1 LKTKNIKT
9 AIKPIAVTENLE
21 NNTLLIEKMNDL
33 LIKKTIAFFEDSFR
47 TEPQKIVLSPGR
59 INIIGEHIDYN
70 DGYVLPAAIDKIICF
85 AFEKSNSNTS
95 KIIAIDLDDSFEIE
109 VADAMELT
117 ENVWTNYIRG
127 VINQLKIKGFKF
139 DGFNCV
145 FSSNIPVGSGLSS
158 SAALECG
165 FLYGI
170 NELFDLKIK
179 PVDIALMGQSAEH
192 WVGINCGIM
201 DQFSSVMGQ
210 ENKVIKIDCRTLEY
224 EYHNADFNDYS
235 LILFDSNVKHSLMT
249 SAYNE
254 RRQQCEEGIAI
265 IKSNFP
271 EITSFRDCN
280 EQHVLGLQQ
289 VMSAN
294 VFKRCLFVV
303 KEIKR
308 VTQACDALDKGDIET
323 LGKLMFETHQGLSV
337 DYEVSCAELDMIVDT
352 LKKEDAVVGSRL
364 MGGGFGGCTINLIK
378 KGHEERI
385 KQQLSALY
393 LETFGIELKIYDV
406 KIGNGTSLYIA

>member
-1 LKTKNIKT
+1 
-9 AIKPIAVTENLE
+9 
-21 NNTLLIEKMNDL
+21 MNDI
-33 LIKKTIAFFEDSFR
+33 LIKNTTAFFKEAFN
-47 TEPQKIVLSPGR
+47 TEPQKVVLSPGR

-85 AFEKSNSNTS
+85 AFEKNNTNQS
-95 KIIAIDLDDSFEIE
+95 RIIAIDLGDEFEINL
-109 VADAMELT
+109 ANSIELSD
-117 ENVWTNYIRG
+117 NVWTNYLRG
-127 VINQLKIKGFKF
+127 VINQLKTKGFKF
-139 DGFNCV
+139 EGFNCV

-165 FLYGI
+165 FLYGL
-170 NELFDLKIK
+170 NELFNLNIK

-201 DQFSSVMGQ
+201 DQFSSVMGL

-254 RRQQCEEGIAI
+254 RREQCEEGIAI
-265 IKSNFP
+265 VKNNFP

-280 EQHVLGLQQ
+280 EEHILGLQDE
-289 VMSAN
+289 MSPN
-294 VFKRCLFVV
+294 VFRRSLFVV
-303 KEIKR
+303 KEINR
-308 VTQACDALDKGDIET
+308 VIQACEALDKGKIDV
-323 LGKLMFETHQGLSV
+323 LGQLMFETHEGLSR
-337 DYEVSCAELDMIVDT
+337 DYEVSCAELDMIVNA

-385 KQQLSALY
+385 KKKLSELY
-393 LETFGIELKIYDV
+393 FDAFGIELKIYNV
-406 KIGNGTSLYIA
+406 KIGNGTSLYNNN

>member
-1 LKTKNIKT
+1 
-9 AIKPIAVTENLE
+9 
-21 NNTLLIEKMNDL
+21 MNDL
-33 LIKKTIAFFEDSFR
+33 LIIKTTAFF
-47 TEPQKIVLSPGR
+47 TENFGIAPEKIVLSPGR

-70 DGYVLPAAIDKIICF
+70 DGFVLPAAIDKIICF
-85 AFEKSNSNTS
+85 AFARNNSKRS
-95 KIIAIDLDDSFEIE
+95 KIYAIDLNEEFE
-109 VADAMELT
+109 VDLT
-117 ENVWTNYIRG
+117 KPIALSDVVWTNYILG
-127 VINQLKIKGFKF
+127 VIKQLQDKGFSF

-145 FSSNIPVGSGLSS
+145 FSSDIPVGSGLSS

-165 FLYGI
+165 TIFGI
-170 NELFDLKIK
+170 KELFNLSIPK
-179 PVDIALMGQSAEH
+179 VEIALMGQKAEH

-210 ENKVIKIDCRTLEY
+210 ENKVIKIDCRTLDY
-224 EYHNADFNDYS
+224 EYHDANFNDYS

-265 IKSNFP
+265 IKNNFP
-271 EITSFRDCN
+271 EISSFRDCTEN
-280 EQHVLGLQQ
+280 QVLNLKDK
-289 VMSAN
+289 MSEN
-294 VFKRCLFVV
+294 VFKRSLFAV

-308 VTQACDALDKGDIET
+308 VSLACEALDQGDIQT

-352 LKKEDAVVGSRL
+352 LKQEKAVIGSRM

-378 KGHEERI
+378 KGEEEGI
-385 KQQLSALY
+385 KSKLAKKY
-393 LETFGIELKIYDV
+393 MEAFGIELKIYDV
-406 KIGNGTSLYIA
+406 KISNGTSLYIEN

>member
-1 LKTKNIKT
+1 
-9 AIKPIAVTENLE
+9 
-21 NNTLLIEKMNDL
+21 MNDI
-33 LIKKTIAFFEDSFR
+33 LIQNTVAFFKKTFGN
-47 TEPQKIVLSPGR
+47 EPQKTVLSPGR

-85 AFEKSNSNTS
+85 AFEKSNSKNS
-95 KIIAIDLDDSFEIE
+95 RIIAIDLDDEFEINLE
-109 VADAMELT
+109 DPIELS
-117 ENVWTNYIRG
+117 ENVWTNYVRG
-127 VINQLKIKGFKF
+127 VLLQLQNKGFQF
-139 DGFNCV
+139 EGVNCV
-145 FSSNIPVGSGLSS
+145 FSSTIPVGSGLSS

-165 FLYGI
+165 FLFGVK
-170 NELFDLKIK
+170 ELYNLDIK
-179 PVDIALMGQSAEH
+179 PVDLALMGQSAEH

-201 DQFSSVMGQ
+201 DQFSSVMGL

-254 RRQQCEEGIAI
+254 RREQCEEGIAI
-265 IKSNFP
+265 LKANFP
-271 EITSFRDCN
+271 EVKSFRDCTE
-280 EQHVLGLQQ
+280 EQVQSMKEK
-289 VMSAN
+289 MSED
-294 VFKRCLFVV
+294 VFKRSLFVV

-308 VTQACDALDKGDIET
+308 VIKACNALDNGDIPT
-323 LGKLMFETHQGLSV
+323 LGKLMYETHEGLSK
-337 DYEVSCAELDMIVDT
+337 DYEVSCPELDMIVDT
-352 LKKEDAVVGSRL
+352 LKIEEAVVGSRL

-385 KQQLSALY
+385 KAKLSALY

-406 KIGNGTSLYIA
+406 KISNGTSLYTNN

>member
-1 LKTKNIKT
+1 
-9 AIKPIAVTENLE
+9 
-21 NNTLLIEKMNDL
+21 MNDI
-33 LIKKTIAFFEDSFR
+33 LIKKTTAFFKETFGA
-47 TEPQKIVLSPGR
+47 EPQKIVLSPGR
-59 INIIGEHIDYN
+59 INIIGEHVDYN

-85 AFEKSNSNTS
+85 AFEKSNSNTAR
-95 KIIAIDLDDSFEIE
+95 IIAIDLDDEFEID
-109 VADAMELT
+109 VTGSMELT
-117 ENVWTNYIRG
+117 DNVWTNYIRG
-127 VINQLKIKGFKF
+127 VVNQLKINGFEF
-139 DGFNCV
+139 EGFNCV

-165 FLYGI
+165 FLFGI
-170 NELFDLKIK
+170 NELFNLNIK
-179 PVDIALMGQSAEH
+179 PIDIALMGQSAEH

-201 DQFSSVMGQ
+201 DQFSSVMGL
-210 ENKVIKIDCRTLEY
+210 ENKVIKIDCKTLEY

-254 RRQQCEEGIAI
+254 RREQCEEGIAI
-265 IKSNFP
+265 VKNNFP

-280 EQHVLGLQQ
+280 EQHILGLQNL
-289 VMSAN
+289 MSAN

-303 KEIKR
+303 KEINR
-308 VTQACDALDKGDIET
+308 VKLACEALDNGKIEV
-323 LGKLMFETHQGLSV
+323 LGQLMFETHEGLSK
-337 DYEVSCAELDMIVDT
+337 DYEVSCTELDMIVDT
-352 LKKEDAVVGSRL
+352 LKKEAAVVGSRL

-393 LETFGIELKIYDV
+393 FDAFGIELKIYDV
-406 KIGNGTSLYIA
+406 KIGNGTSLYIAK

>member
-1 LKTKNIKT
+1 
-9 AIKPIAVTENLE
+9 
-21 NNTLLIEKMNDL
+21 MNDI
-33 LIKKTIAFFEDSFR
+33 LIKRTTAFFEETFGS
-47 TEPQKIVLSPGR
+47 EPQKIVLSPGR

-85 AFEKSNSNTS
+85 AFEKSNSNAS
-95 KIIAIDLDDSFEIE
+95 RIIAMDLDDEFEMD
-109 VADAMELT
+109 VTASMELT
-117 ENVWTNYIRG
+117 DNVWTNYIRG
-127 VINQLKIKGFKF
+127 VVNQLKINNFEFEGI
-139 DGFNCV
+139 NCV

-165 FLYGI
+165 FLFGI
-170 NELFDLKIK
+170 NELFNLNIK
-179 PVDIALMGQSAEH
+179 PIDIALMGQKAEH

-224 EYHNADFNDYS
+224 EYHDANFSDYS

-265 IKSNFP
+265 IKKNYP
-271 EITSFRDCN
+271 KINSFRDSTEN
-280 EQHVLGLQQ
+280 Q
-289 VMSAN
+289 VNSLKDKMSAA
-294 VFKRCLFVV
+294 VFKRSLFVV
-303 KEIKR
+303 KEINR
-308 VTQACDALDKGDIET
+308 VVQACKALDSGNIET
-323 LGKLMFETHQGLSV
+323 LGRLMFETHEGLSL

-352 LKKEDAVVGSRL
+352 LKKEEAVIGSRL

-378 KGHEERI
+378 KGHEEGV
-385 KQQLSALY
+385 KKKLSALY
-393 LETFGIELKIYDV
+393 FDTFGIELKIYDV
-406 KIGNGTSLYIA
+406 KIGNGTSLYNNN